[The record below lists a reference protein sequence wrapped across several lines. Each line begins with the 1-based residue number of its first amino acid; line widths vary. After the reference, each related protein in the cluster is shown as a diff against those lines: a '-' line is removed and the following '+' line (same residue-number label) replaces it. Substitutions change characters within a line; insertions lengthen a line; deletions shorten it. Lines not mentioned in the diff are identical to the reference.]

1 MGQVEKV
8 SKCVPDVPFVEDKK
22 SQRAELR
29 GPGKAEWLLLY
40 RLGKWAWEEL
50 DTIEKFKSLKSED
63 LS

>member
-1 MGQVEKV
+1 M

-22 SQRAELR
+22 NQRAELR
-29 GPGKAEWLLLY
+29 GPGKAEWLLLF